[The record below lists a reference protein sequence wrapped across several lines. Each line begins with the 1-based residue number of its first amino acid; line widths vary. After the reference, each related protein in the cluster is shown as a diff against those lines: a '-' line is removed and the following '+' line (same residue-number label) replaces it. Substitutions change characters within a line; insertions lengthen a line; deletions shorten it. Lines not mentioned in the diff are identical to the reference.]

1 MNPCERPGT
10 PATGDDVSP
19 GLARCDR
26 ALLETSGCS
35 LSVQT
40 ARTLYAASLTA
51 TCYLHV
57 LVGGVSESPLAA
69 MHRGEAA
76 AILGTRMECERGN
89 VEAGRDR

>member
-35 LSVQT
+35 FVRCKPL
-40 ARTLYAASLTA
+40 
-51 TCYLHV
+51 V
-57 LVGGVSESPLAA
+57 LCTRPDLPPPAISMFLLAGVSEGPLAA
-69 MHRGEAA
+69 MHRGDAA
-76 AILGTRMECERGN
+76 AILGIRRGVRAWERG
-89 VEAGRDR
+89 GKT